1 MGFFDFILGQRQPE
15 PNRGTPSPS
24 VDHTL
29 NTNISPDSDKTSET
43 RDLSIKNPELLTN
56 ARFSDKSF
64 NTINEISAN
73 LDRLKDS
80 HPEDTEKLES
90 LKKSS
95 FELIRKLNSFIEELL
110 PNGRNGYS
118 QSKYQEAQSAI
129 LKEPEIMAT
138 ARKELVDIVNTEVS
152 PAVDQTKKEISQ
164 MLDNYINDSGK
175 VLESIP
181 VVAFRSYPPGGL
193 QDTIIISKNGDRFAN
208 DGTGLHF
215 IQSREIKEIELRTTD
230 EYSNVKK
237 NSELELRYGVTS
249 DGRHVIQQI
258 GMRACTASVTNMI
271 RLDKGIKPDVQIEY
285 TRNIGTLEQIASE
298 LNISGINAVTN
309 TPTERLPIR
318 AREQILESALKE
330 SRSIILSVG
339 GEIGGHVIILD
350 KFDTET
356 NTATIRDP
364 YHGWSIKT
372 DARGIANRFDG
383 QYVSL
388 PQKTPEN

>member
-1 MGFFDFILGQRQPE
+1 
-15 PNRGTPSPS
+15 
-24 VDHTL
+24 
-29 NTNISPDSDKTSET
+29 
-43 RDLSIKNPELLTN
+43 
-56 ARFSDKSF
+56 
-64 NTINEISAN
+64 
-73 LDRLKDS
+73 
-80 HPEDTEKLES
+80 
-90 LKKSS
+90 
-95 FELIRKLNSFIEELL
+95 
-110 PNGRNGYS
+110 
-118 QSKYQEAQSAI
+118 
-129 LKEPEIMAT
+129 
-138 ARKELVDIVNTEVS
+138 
-152 PAVDQTKKEISQ
+152 
-164 MLDNYINDSGK
+164 
-175 VLESIP
+175 
-181 VVAFRSYPPGGL
+181 
-193 QDTIIISKNGDRFAN
+193 
-208 DGTGLHF
+208 
-215 IQSREIKEIELRTTD
+215 
-230 EYSNVKK
+230 
-237 NSELELRYGVTS
+237 
-249 DGRHVIQQI
+249 
-258 GMRACTASVTNMI
+258 MRAWTASVTNMI